1 MGLPLATWSITPVL
15 AANPTGPSGRTQRSA
30 SLLVPPGGT
39 LLASTDSL
47 TARASG
53 LALSGL
59 SSGLVYVRTRG
70 SMGVYAAG

>member
-1 MGLPLATWSITPVL
+1 MGLPLATWSITPVFG
-15 AANPTGPSGRTQRSA
+15 ANPTGRLRTSSALSFPSC
-30 SLLVPPGGT
+30 PPGGT

-59 SSGLVYVRTRG
+59 SSGLVYARTRG

>member
-1 MGLPLATWSITPVL
+1 MGVPASDLEYH
-15 AANPTGPSGRTQRSA
+15 A
-30 SLLVPPGGT
+30 SLRCQPHRPLRTSSALSFPSCPPGGT